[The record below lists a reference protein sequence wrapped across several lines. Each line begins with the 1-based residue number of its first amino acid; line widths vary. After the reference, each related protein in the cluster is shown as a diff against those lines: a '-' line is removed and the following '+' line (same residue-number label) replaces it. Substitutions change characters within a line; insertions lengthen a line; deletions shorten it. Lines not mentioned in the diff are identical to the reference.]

1 VTVPPVTPP
10 GVTFHR
16 SLAVSL
22 VLLLAAGCARTGE
35 IDVSRGGAGI
45 TAVRSACP
53 TVAVPAGTGDVT
65 LFDPPASR
73 TASAIDTVATISNVR
88 STCDDQGSDVIT
100 RVTFDVRARRVR
112 ADVARDLTLPYFI
125 AITRGGSSVVAKR
138 LGQVALH
145 FDAGQ
150 PVATASAEATSAV
163 SRAAA
168 TLPSEV
174 RDRLTKKRKAG
185 DEDAA
190 LDPLADPQVRTAVAA
205 ASFEALVGFQLTPD
219 QLKYNATR

>member
-1 VTVPPVTPP
+1 MTPP
-10 GVTFHR
+10 RVTFSR
-16 SLAVSL
+16 PLAASL

-53 TVAVPAGTGDVT
+53 IVAVPAGTGDVT

-112 ADVARDLTLPYFI
+112 VDAPRDVTLPYFI

-138 LGQVALH
+138 LGQIALH

-163 SRAAA
+163 ARSAA
-168 TLPSEV
+168 TLPTEV

-190 LDPLADPQVRTAVAA
+190 LDPLADPQVRTAVAS

>member
-1 VTVPPVTPP
+1 MSPRVTRARVLSPRP
-10 GVTFHR
+10 F
-16 SLAVSL
+16 AAAL

-45 TAVRSACP
+45 TAVRSVCP

-65 LFDPPASR
+65 FFDPPASR
-73 TASAIDTVATISNVR
+73 TASAIDAVATISNVR
-88 STCDDQGSDVIT
+88 STCDDQGSDVTT

-112 ADVARDLTLPYFI
+112 ADGPRDLTLPYFI

-138 LGQVALH
+138 VGQVALH

-150 PVATASAEATSAV
+150 RVATATGDATTAV
-163 SRAAA
+163 ARAAA
-168 TLPSEV
+168 TLPSAV
-174 RDRLTKKRKAG
+174 RDRLTKRRKAG

-190 LDPLADPQVRTAVAA
+190 LDPLADPQVRTAVASA
-205 ASFEALVGFQLTPD
+205 TFEALVGFQLTPD